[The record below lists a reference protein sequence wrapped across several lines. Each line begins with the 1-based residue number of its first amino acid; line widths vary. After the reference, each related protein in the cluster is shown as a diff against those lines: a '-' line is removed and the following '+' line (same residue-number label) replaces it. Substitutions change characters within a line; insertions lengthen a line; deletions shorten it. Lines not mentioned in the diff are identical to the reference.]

1 MTYGKS
7 VTRYCV
13 PRVKLTFTTQPHN
26 KTYKTEERKQ
36 KSRPRH
42 GQIFNIFFLI

>member
-7 VTRYCV
+7 VTRYYV

-26 KTYKTEERKQ
+26 KKYKTEERKQ
-36 KSRPRH
+36 KKVDLDIDKFSTY
-42 GQIFNIFFLI
+42 FF